1 MKKLLNRGLKNTI
14 ERKFSI
20 NIKNMEDDYK
30 IIKYYINNKWGCAY
44 DKWNSIGRPKRVD
57 EEELEI
63 LKDSSKPKILLSYG
77 KKVLYTI

>member
-1 MKKLLNRGLKNTI
+1 
-14 ERKFSI
+14 
-20 NIKNMEDDYK
+20 MEDDYK

-77 KKVLYTI
+77 KKSAVHNIVATVEEYGGTLIILKKVHK